1 MNDKDRKILD
11 KFTINFN
18 IYCIITLTFLLFI
31 LICSIVCVDKLE
43 ELDKRFDNL
52 NQLKQDSSLIEVNG
66 ELIDADDYYQADWK
80 SYTPV
85 KDSI

>member
-1 MNDKDRKILD
+1 MNDKDIKRLN
-11 KFTINFN
+11 IN
-18 IYCIITLTFLLFI
+18 CIIILTFLLFT
-31 LICSIVCVDKLE
+31 LICAIVCVDKLE
-43 ELDKRFDNL
+43 KLDKRFDNL

-80 SYTPV
+80 SYTPT

>member
-1 MNDKDRKILD
+1 MNDKDIKRLN
-11 KFTINFN
+11 IN
-18 IYCIITLTFLLFI
+18 CIIILTFLLFT
-31 LICSIVCVDKLE
+31 LICSIMCVDKLE
-43 ELDKRFDNL
+43 ELDKKFDNL

-80 SYTPV
+80 SYTPT

>member
-1 MNDKDRKILD
+1 MNDKDRKLLD
-11 KFTINFN
+11 M
-18 IYCIITLTFLLFI
+18 YCIITMTFLLFT
-31 LICSIVCVDKLE
+31 LICSIMCVDKLE

-80 SYTPV
+80 SYTPT

>member
-1 MNDKDRKILD
+1 MNDKDRKILN
-11 KFTINFN
+11 INCF
-18 IYCIITLTFLLFI
+18 IIILFLLWI
-31 LICSIVCVDKLE
+31 LICSIVCVDKLK

-80 SYTPV
+80 SYTPT

>member
-11 KFTINFN
+11 M
-18 IYCIITLTFLLFI
+18 YCIITLTFLLFA

-80 SYTPV
+80 SYTPT

>member
-11 KFTINFN
+11 M
-18 IYCIITLTFLLFI
+18 YCIITLTFLLFT
-31 LICSIVCVDKLE
+31 LICSIMCVDKLE

-80 SYTPV
+80 SYTPT

>member
-1 MNDKDRKILD
+1 MNDKDKKILD
-11 KFTINFN
+11 VC
-18 IYCIITLTFLLFI
+18 CIITMSLFLWT
-31 LICSIVCVDKLE
+31 LICSIICVAKLE

-80 SYTPV
+80 SYTPT

>member
-1 MNDKDRKILD
+1 MNDKDRKTLD
-11 KFTINFN
+11 
-18 IYCIITLTFLLFI
+18 IYCIITLTFLLFA
-31 LICSIVCVDKLE
+31 LICSIVCVYKLE

-80 SYTPV
+80 SYTAT

>member
-1 MNDKDRKILD
+1 MNDKDRKLLD
-11 KFTINFN
+11 M
-18 IYCIITLTFLLFI
+18 YCIITLTFLLFT
-31 LICSIVCVDKLE
+31 LICSIMCVDKLE
-43 ELDKRFDNL
+43 ELDKRLDNL

-80 SYTPV
+80 SYTPT

>member
-1 MNDKDRKILD
+1 MNDKDIKRLN
-11 KFTINFN
+11 IN
-18 IYCIITLTFLLFI
+18 CIIILTFLLFT
-31 LICSIVCVDKLE
+31 LICAIVCVDKLE

-80 SYTPV
+80 SYTPT

>member
-1 MNDKDRKILD
+1 MNDKDIKRLN
-11 KFTINFN
+11 IN
-18 IYCIITLTFLLFI
+18 CIIILTFLLFT
-31 LICSIVCVDKLE
+31 LICSIICVDKLE

-52 NQLKQDSSLIEVNG
+52 NQLKQDNSLIEVNG

-80 SYTPV
+80 SYTPT

>member
-1 MNDKDRKILD
+1 MNDKDIKILN
-11 KFTINFN
+11 IN
-18 IYCIITLTFLLFI
+18 CIIILTFILFA
-31 LICSIVCVDKLE
+31 LICSIICVDKLE

-80 SYTPV
+80 SYTPT

>member
-1 MNDKDRKILD
+1 MNDKDKKIL
-11 KFTINFN
+11 NVC
-18 IYCIITLTFLLFI
+18 CIITMSLFLWS
-31 LICSIVCVDKLE
+31 LICSIICVAKLE
-43 ELDKRFDNL
+43 ELDKRLDNI

-80 SYTPV
+80 SYTPT

>member
-1 MNDKDRKILD
+1 MNDKDRKIL
-11 KFTINFN
+11 N
-18 IYCIITLTFLLFI
+18 ICCIITMSLFLWT
-31 LICSIVCVDKLE
+31 LICSIICVAKLE

-80 SYTPV
+80 SYTPT

>member
-1 MNDKDRKILD
+1 MNDKNIKILN
-11 KFTINFN
+11 IN
-18 IYCIITLTFLLFI
+18 CIIILTFILFT

-43 ELDKRFDNL
+43 ELDKRLDNL

-80 SYTPV
+80 SYTPT

>member
-1 MNDKDRKILD
+1 M
-11 KFTINFN
+11 
-18 IYCIITLTFLLFI
+18 
-31 LICSIVCVDKLE
+31 CVDKLE

-80 SYTPV
+80 SYTPT

>member
-11 KFTINFN
+11 
-18 IYCIITLTFLLFI
+18 IYCIITLTFLLFT

-80 SYTPV
+80 SYTPI

>member
-1 MNDKDRKILD
+1 MNDKDIKILN
-11 KFTINFN
+11 IN
-18 IYCIITLTFLLFI
+18 CIIILTFILFT
-31 LICSIVCVDKLE
+31 LICSIICVDKLK

-80 SYTPV
+80 SYTPT

>member
-11 KFTINFN
+11 M
-18 IYCIITLTFLLFI
+18 YCIITMTFLLFT
-31 LICSIVCVDKLE
+31 LICSIMCVDKLE

-80 SYTPV
+80 SYTPT

>member
-1 MNDKDRKILD
+1 MNDKDRKLLD
-11 KFTINFN
+11 M
-18 IYCIITLTFLLFI
+18 YCIITVTFLLFT
-31 LICSIVCVDKLE
+31 LICSIMCVDKLE
-43 ELDKRFDNL
+43 ELDKRLDNL

-80 SYTPV
+80 TYTPT

>member
-11 KFTINFN
+11 M
-18 IYCIITLTFLLFI
+18 YCIITLTFLLFT

-80 SYTPV
+80 SYTPT

>member
-11 KFTINFN
+11 V
-18 IYCIITLTFLLFI
+18 YCIITMTFLLFT
-31 LICSIVCVDKLE
+31 LICSIMCVDKLE

-80 SYTPV
+80 SYTPT
-85 KDSI
+85 KDSVE

>member
-1 MNDKDRKILD
+1 MNDKDIKILN
-11 KFTINFN
+11 IN
-18 IYCIITLTFLLFI
+18 CIIILIFILFT

-43 ELDKRFDNL
+43 ELDKRFNNF

-80 SYTPV
+80 SYTPT

>member
-1 MNDKDRKILD
+1 MNDKDKKILN
-11 KFTINFN
+11 IN
-18 IYCIITLTFLLFI
+18 CIIILTFILFT
-31 LICSIVCVDKLE
+31 LIYSIVCVDKLE

-80 SYTPV
+80 SYTPT

>member
-1 MNDKDRKILD
+1 MNDKDIKRLN
-11 KFTINFN
+11 IN
-18 IYCIITLTFLLFI
+18 CIIILTFLLFT
-31 LICSIVCVDKLE
+31 LICSIMCVDKLE

-80 SYTPV
+80 SYTPT

>member
-1 MNDKDRKILD
+1 MNDKDIKRLN
-11 KFTINFN
+11 IN
-18 IYCIITLTFLLFI
+18 CIIILTFLLFT

-80 SYTPV
+80 SYTPT

>member
-1 MNDKDRKILD
+1 MNDKDIKRLN
-11 KFTINFN
+11 IN
-18 IYCIITLTFLLFI
+18 CIIILTFILFT

-66 ELIDADDYYQADWK
+66 ELYDSDDYYQADWK
-80 SYTPV
+80 SYTPT

>member
-1 MNDKDRKILD
+1 MNDKDRKIL
-11 KFTINFN
+11 NVC
-18 IYCIITLTFLLFI
+18 CIITMSLFLWT
-31 LICSIVCVDKLE
+31 LICSIICVAKLE
-43 ELDKRFDNL
+43 ELDKRFNNL

-80 SYTPV
+80 SYTPT

>member
-1 MNDKDRKILD
+1 MNDKDIKILN
-11 KFTINFN
+11 IN
-18 IYCIITLTFLLFI
+18 CIIILTFILFT

-43 ELDKRFDNL
+43 ELNKRFDNL

-66 ELIDADDYYQADWK
+66 EIIDADDYYQADWK
-80 SYTPV
+80 SYTPT

>member
-11 KFTINFN
+11 M
-18 IYCIITLTFLLFI
+18 YCIITLTFLLFT
-31 LICSIVCVDKLE
+31 LICSIMCVDKLE

-66 ELIDADDYYQADWK
+66 ELYDADDYYQADWK
-80 SYTPV
+80 SYTLT

>member
-1 MNDKDRKILD
+1 MNDKDRKIL
-11 KFTINFN
+11 NVC
-18 IYCIITLTFLLFI
+18 CIITMSLFLWT
-31 LICSIVCVDKLE
+31 LICSIICVAKLE

-66 ELIDADDYYQADWK
+66 ELYDADDYYQADWK
-80 SYTPV
+80 SYTPT